1 MGDLLDAASEL
12 PDGALEFFFRFSV
25 VIAIVEAAN
34 GMALTTQAIDDPP
47 EVGAADIK
55 CTLQL
60 TAVQDGLI
68 EEMTK
73 EIVDQIFNATV
84 ANW

>member
-1 MGDLLDAASEL
+1 MNMPIDIPHEL
-12 PDGALEFFFRFSV
+12 YEDE
-25 VIAIVEAAN
+25 IVTF
-34 GMALTTQAIDDPP
+34 L
-47 EVGAADIK
+47 ADRYRTSADNIVRWF
-55 CTLQL
+55 L
-60 TAVQDGLI
+60 VQDGLI